1 MIYTYSKVFYNFAY
15 SIYFRCPQLQ
25 QVFASFF
32 FLFIFRN
39 ILTEDHKNTNFFL
52 FQDVS
57 GSGGDWRFEL
67 RVRYLPLDLA
77 EIYDKDPLTFS
88 SYYDQVVND
97 YLHKSFDSLDQE
109 LAIQLG

>member
-1 MIYTYSKVFYNFAY
+1 MFQKIYQLFHQVVSTKYKPLISVTIPVFYFQKFLTEYHNNAD
-15 SIYFRCPQLQ
+15 
-25 QVFASFF
+25 FF
-32 FLFIFRN
+32 FSY
-39 ILTEDHKNTNFFL
+39 
-52 FQDVS
+52 QDVS

-97 YLHKSFDSLDQE
+97 YLHKNFDSLDQE

>member
-1 MIYTYSKVFYNFAY
+1 MTEYHNNAD
-15 SIYFRCPQLQ
+15 
-25 QVFASFF
+25 FF
-32 FLFIFRN
+32 S
-39 ILTEDHKNTNFFL
+39 

>member
-1 MIYTYSKVFYNFAY
+1 MICLYEYVIIPFLNHLFSA
-15 SIYFRCPQLQ
+15 QLYISC
-25 QVFASFF
+25 VV
-32 FLFIFRN
+32 
-39 ILTEDHKNTNFFL
+39 NFFS